1 MEERKSNKG
10 LLVVLILCV
19 VIILVLSGL
28 LILKTLNKET
38 SGDNND
44 EITNIDSNE
53 QETEVKDY
61 DIAKAEEL
69 LEKFGFNGGLGTCGF
84 GVYNY
89 GYDDEYMKYQA
100 LKKVSQ
106 DKIQKIN
113 CSEIY
118 VQSDLNKDAPG
129 YYKGENGHCPQNET
143 ADVISYDS
151 VNEIYKKMYG
161 TNIEKEGLNGSNVM
175 SFYDYNDSLNSFVKL
190 ECVGCGGAC
199 ANAYR
204 VEKIKS
210 AKQIGNELIIEVYY
224 SNGIFSYITPE
235 SNELLYVLDTTKFHT
250 RLDVNSIEEFEKEVL
265 NKYLDKLDVY
275 EIVFEKNNND
285 YVFKKLSM
293 KLS

>member
-44 EITNIDSNE
+44 EITNTDSNV

-69 LEKFGFNGGLGTCGF
+69 LEKFGFKDGIDYCGF
-84 GVYNY
+84 RIYNSK
-89 GYDDEYMKYQA
+89 YDEDYMKQQA
-100 LKKVSQ
+100 LKNVSQ
-106 DKIQKIN
+106 DKIKKMN

-118 VQSDLNKDAPG
+118 EQSDLNKGVTG
-129 YYKGENGHCPQNET
+129 YYKGENGHCPQNGT
-143 ADVISYDS
+143 VDVISYDS

-161 TNIEKEGLNGSNVM
+161 TNMGKTGFQ
-175 SFYDYNDSLNSFVKL
+175 FYDYNDTLNSFVKL
-190 ECVGCGGAC
+190 ECGACGGAC
-199 ANAYR
+199 GPSYY

-224 SNGIFSYITPE
+224 SNGHFYFKSPE
-235 SNELLYVLDTTKFHT
+235 SDELVYDLDTKKIHT
-250 RLDVNSIEEFEKEVL
+250 RLDVNSIEEFKKEVL

-275 EIVFEKNNND
+275 EIVFEKNDND

>member
-19 VIILVLSGL
+19 VMILVLSGL

-44 EITNIDSNE
+44 EITNTDSNV

-69 LEKFGFNGGLGTCGF
+69 LESFGFKEGIPTCGF
-84 GVYNY
+84 RIYNN
-89 GYDDEYMKYQA
+89 GYDEDYMKAQA
-100 LKKVSQ
+100 LKKASQ
-106 DKIQKIN
+106 EKTNKMN

-118 VQSDLNKDAPG
+118 KQSDLNKDNPR
-129 YYKGENGHCPQNET
+129 YYKGEYGYCPQNG
-143 ADVISYDS
+143 AVDVISYDS

-161 TNIEKEGLNGSNVM
+161 SNIEKEGFNKFTY
-175 SFYDYNDSLNSFVKL
+175 FYDYNESLNAFVKL
-190 ECVGCGGAC
+190 DCGGCGGAC
-199 ANAYR
+199 GPSYY

-224 SNGIFSYITPE
+224 SDGYFDFKSPE
-235 SNELLYVLDTTKFHT
+235 SDELAYDLDTTKIHT
-250 RLDVNSIEEFEKEVL
+250 RLDVNSVEEFKKEVL